1 LDALRHERVTFADC
15 EARFKPI
22 CCAAMKSRRA
32 LSMMLLLPALVLSW
46 MTGCSANLETGYKPN
61 RLGATDATRRSY
73 YASPFT
79 PEARAAQLEREQEL
93 QQRRPH
99 PGE

>member
-1 LDALRHERVTFADC
+1 
-15 EARFKPI
+15 
-22 CCAAMKSRRA
+22 MKSRRVLPLLVLIAVA
-32 LSMMLLLPALVLSW
+32 LSPSA
-46 MTGCSANLETGYKPN
+46 GCTSSLETGYKPT